1 MKTLWTLFFCL
12 GIRIRTYLCLFIE
25 EFLEEDS
32 EVKVST
38 LIGKQEK
45 VLEVSLF
52 TKEQLEQEYGYLMAQ
67 KMLQKLKEK
76 EFISI
81 VEYDKI
87 TALNCRSFSPYLCE
101 LMS

>member
-1 MKTLWTLFFCL
+1 MDTLFCL
-12 GIRIRTYLCLFIE
+12 GIRKRIKLCLFIE
-25 EFLEEDS
+25 EFLKEDS
-32 EVKVST
+32 EVNVST
-38 LIGKQEK
+38 FIGKQEK
-45 VLEVSLF
+45 VLDISVF
-52 TKEQLEQEYGYLMAQ
+52 TQEQLEQEYQYLMAQ

-87 TALNCRSFSPYLCE
+87 TALNRRSFSPYLCE